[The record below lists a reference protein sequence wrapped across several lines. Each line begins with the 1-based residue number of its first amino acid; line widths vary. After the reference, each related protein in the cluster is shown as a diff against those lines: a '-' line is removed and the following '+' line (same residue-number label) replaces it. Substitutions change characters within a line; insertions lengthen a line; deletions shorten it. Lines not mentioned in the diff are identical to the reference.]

1 MPTFITNQLVRDKRV
16 EMLESDGSTKVAHRK
31 LDAAELLHHLRGKLM
46 EEATEAALADDMDE
60 MAKELADVLEVVE
73 GVAAASGVGMDKVL
87 AAKEARLAK
96 LGGFGQGV
104 FSETV
109 TVQAGSEAEAYHRQY
124 PEKYVEIPEA

>member
-16 EMLESDGSTKVAHRK
+16 DMLQSDGSTKVAYRT

-46 EEATEAALADDMDE
+46 EEATEAALADDTEE

-73 GVAAASGVGMDKVL
+73 AFAAASGVSMAKV
-87 AAKEARLAK
+87 AEVKAERFAK

-109 TVQAGSEAEAYHRQY
+109 TVKAGSPAEEYHRQY
-124 PEKYVEIPEA
+124 PEKYVEVSDA